1 LTGGIRKGAKGEP
14 PVAYFHSYRSLLT
27 SLCKG
32 PANFSSLTQNEAP
45 LIFFFS
51 STDFLGYD
59 TILEEI
65 YLSG

>member
-1 LTGGIRKGAKGEP
+1 LTGGIREGAKGEP
-14 PVAYFHSYRSLLT
+14 PVAYFRNYRSLLT

-51 STDFLGYD
+51 STDFLAYD
-59 TILEEI
+59 TVSEEI